1 MMPGRRRA
9 RGVRPDAGE
18 QFSLLLRPSTLFPQT
33 FVSARLV
40 DVDVDLLAGVVGN
53 DLCFGIE
60 SLFYVFLCHLVL
72 GHASCGF
79 DR

>member
-1 MMPGRRRA
+1 MPGRGRA

-18 QFSLLLRPSTLFPQT
+18 QFSLLLRPPSLFPQT
-33 FVSARLV
+33 FVFALLV
-40 DVDVDLLAGVVGN
+40 DVDVDLLAGVVDN
-53 DLCFGIE
+53 DLYFGIQ
-60 SLFYVFLCHLVL
+60 SIFCVFLRHLVL